1 MAKQQPTLQDVTAL
15 AGVDVLEHLDRQAA
29 IPVSSG
35 LQRQGDVGL
44 IPVGLI
50 GFDPPQGGQPV
61 PATGIAL
68 VTSGEG
74 GHVHLLVA
82 DGPVTWTPID
92 TDGADV
98 GCFTVHEGAT
108 AYVLHPEHGAMG
120 HASGTYL
127 VRRQTEQAHDKRL
140 VID

>member
-1 MAKQQPTLQDVTAL
+1 MHTQRPTLGHVASL

-29 IPVSSG
+29 VHVTSG

-50 GFDPPQGGQPV
+50 GYEPPQGGTQV
-61 PATGIAL
+61 PAAGVPL
-68 VTSGEG
+68 VSAGSGA
-74 GHVHLLVA
+74 HTHLLVA
-82 DGPVTWTPID
+82 DGEVTWAPLRSG
-92 TDGADV
+92 GADV

-120 HASGTYL
+120 HAPGTYL
-127 VRRQTEQAHDKRL
+127 VRRQVEQTNDERL
-140 VID
+140 VVD

>member
-1 MAKQQPTLQDVTAL
+1 MAEQPTLQHVTEL

-29 IPVSSG
+29 IPVSAG

-44 IPVGLI
+44 IPIGLI
-50 GFDPPQGGQPV
+50 GYHPPKGGGPV
-61 PATGIAL
+61 GADGIAL
-68 VTSGEG
+68 VSSGEG

-82 DGPVTWTPID
+82 EGPVTWTPVD
-92 TDGADV
+92 DGADV

-108 AYVLHPEHGAMG
+108 AYVLHPEHGALG
-120 HASGTYL
+120 HAPGIYL
-127 VRRQTEQAHDKRL
+127 VRRQVEQAHDKRL